1 MGPREGILGRGN
13 GLGKPDELSTAGSWF
28 SRPEDHKDSSWRREG
43 DMRVLVGPNVDLCT
57 LQETFSLGR

>member
-28 SRPEDHKDSSWRREG
+28 SRPEDPQKTAASEE
-43 DMRVLVGPNVDLCT
+43 RVT
-57 LQETFSLGR
+57 LECWWDQMLTFARCRKLFP